1 MKKLLFCL
9 ILFLPVQ
16 FIQAQ
21 DYHLYWKYKD
31 YDGAISVSV
40 PGYLVDI
47 ASWFVEEKTER
58 KALRHI
64 NKVRALVFAEDNPS
78 PVTALDLQKFKRK
91 ATRRHLD
98 ELLTIRDGKTHV
110 QIWGKE
116 RRSVLRKLV
125 VLVQSPEEFV
135 FLSIK
140 GRIRIQDLTKMMDKV
155 QKEHKEHPE
164 KMDMIRI
171 PVKKV

>member
-1 MKKLLFCL
+1 MKKFLFC
-9 ILFLPVQ
+9 IAFLLPTV
-16 FIQAQ
+16 FLQAQ

-31 YDGAISVSV
+31 YDGAISLSV

-64 NKVRALVFAEDNPS
+64 NKVRALIFAEDNPS
-78 PVTALDLQKFKRK
+78 PVTAIDLQKFRRK
-91 ATRRHLD
+91 ANKRHLD
-98 ELLTIRDGKTHV
+98 ELMTIRDGSTHV

-116 RRSVLRKLV
+116 RRDALRKLV
-125 VLVQSPEEFV
+125 VLVQSPDEFV
-135 FLSIK
+135 LLSVK
-140 GRIRIQDLTKMMDKV
+140 GHIRIQDLTKMMDKV

>member
-47 ASWFVEEKTER
+47 ASWFVEEKM
-58 KALRHI
+58 
-64 NKVRALVFAEDNPS
+64 
-78 PVTALDLQKFKRK
+78 
-91 ATRRHLD
+91 
-98 ELLTIRDGKTHV
+98 LL
-110 QIWGKE
+110 
-116 RRSVLRKLV
+116 
-125 VLVQSPEEFV
+125 
-135 FLSIK
+135 
-140 GRIRIQDLTKMMDKV
+140 
-155 QKEHKEHPE
+155 
-164 KMDMIRI
+164 
-171 PVKKV
+171 

>member
-1 MKKLLFCL
+1 MKKFLFCL
-9 ILFLPVQ
+9 ALLLPTVFL
-16 FIQAQ
+16 QAQ

-31 YDGAISVSV
+31 YDGAISLSV

-64 NKVRALVFAEDNPS
+64 NKVRALIFAEDNPS
-78 PVTALDLQKFKRK
+78 PVTAVDLQKFRRK
-91 ATRRHLD
+91 ANRRHLD
-98 ELLTIRDGKTHV
+98 ELMTIRDGNTHV

-116 RRSVLRKLV
+116 RRAALRKLV
-125 VLVQSPEEFV
+125 VLVQSPDEFV
-135 FLSIK
+135 LLSVK
-140 GRIRIQDLTKMMDKV
+140 GHIRIQDLTKMMDKV
-155 QKEHKEHPE
+155 QKEHKDHPG
-164 KMDMIRI
+164 KMDMIKI